1 MNAYDLKESDANEI
15 RGIKMNKSILKNRL
29 AVCMFCVSA
38 LTAGAATHYLA
49 PANPSAA
56 NPYTSWET
64 AGTSIIDVVKAAMT
78 NATTPRIIL
87 VTNGVYTLTN
97 ATTAITNDV
106 VIRSVNG
113 RDVTVFNGNG
123 LWRCFDLQYTNCM
136 LDGLTISNG
145 YTSSGGGGGGI
156 YIKNGIVTNCLVTD
170 CVNSNTFGRDGGGGI
185 RITAVGVVANCV
197 VRRNKKYNGDCAGGG
212 IAMDNTS
219 TSLIE
224 NCVIE
229 GNQTSGGSGGG
240 IVVGYDNNY
249 GTPLTTIRNCLIRN
263 NTAQITSGSYGG
275 GIMLGSSVTNR
286 LLIANC
292 TILSNTGRWVGGIAS
307 LVGSTMI
314 TNPLIFNCIVV
325 SNQGSDYANFGGV
338 GTNAVAYSCSTL
350 GTHFKLMNGNTTN
363 DPKFTGFSEGN
374 YRFNRFSP
382 CFNSGTNQAWM
393 TNAVDLDGHARILHG
408 RVDMGA
414 YELFIPSGTMFMVR

>member
-1 MNAYDLKESDANEI
+1 MRKA
-15 RGIKMNKSILKNRL
+15 ILKNCL
-29 AVCMFCVSA
+29 VTGMLCASA
-38 LTAGAATHYLA
+38 LAADAATHYLV

-113 RDVTVFNGNG
+113 RDATVFNGNG
-123 LWRCFDLQYTNCM
+123 LWRCFDLQYTSCV

-156 YIKNGIVTNCLVTD
+156 YIKNGIVTNCLITD
-170 CVNSNTFGRDGGGGI
+170 CVNSNTGGRDGGGGI
-185 RITAVGVVANCV
+185 RITAVGVVANSII
-197 VRRNKKYNGDCAGGG
+197 RRNKKYNGDCAGAG
-212 IAMDNTS
+212 IAVDNTS

-229 GNQTSGGSGGG
+229 GNQSFIGHGGG
-240 IVVGYDNNY
+240 IIVGYDSNF
-249 GTPLTTIRNCLIRN
+249 GTPLATIRNCLIKC
-263 NTAQITSGSYGG
+263 NTTLLTSGTYGG
-275 GIMLGSSVTNR
+275 GIMLGSAATNR
-286 LLIANC
+286 VLIANC
-292 TILSNTGRWVGGIAS
+292 TILCNTGRWVGGIAS

-325 SNQGSDYANFGGV
+325 SNQGTDYANLGGV
-338 GTNAVAYSCSTL
+338 GTNAVAYSCSTF
-350 GTHFKLMNGNTTN
+350 GNHFKLMNGNTTN
-363 DPKFTGFSEGN
+363 DPQFTSFTEGDF
-374 YRFNRFSP
+374 RFNRFSP

-414 YELFIPSGTMFMVR
+414 YELFIPGGTMFIVK